1 MTVERE
7 VSPAIAL
14 QILTAEHSSLSTSR
28 SLAWNEAFARA
39 GMYLSALAGATIA
52 LALVGQGSGFGSSFA
67 LFVLLILPVVIFV
80 GESTVIRL
88 AGANLTEATCIVGM
102 NRIRGGYLEIAPDLG
117 RFFVTSA
124 HDDAEG
130 IGVTTGLRQAG
141 VPTLQILAGTPFVI
155 GTINAVVLAV
165 FIATAA
171 LQLGANVAV
180 AAAVGVVGAMVL
192 ALLHAALARRQ
203 IASARANL
211 QPIFPSPPD
220 D

>member
-14 QILTAEHSSLSTSR
+14 QILTAEHSSLSASR

-80 GESTVIRL
+80 GELTVIRL
-88 AGANLTEATCIVGM
+88 AGANLTEATCVVGM
-102 NRIRGGYLEIAPDLG
+102 NRIRGGYLEIAPDLA

-155 GTINAVVLAV
+155 GAINAVVLAV
-165 FIATAA
+165 FLATGA
-171 LQLGANVAV
+171 LQLQADVAV
-180 AAAVGVVGAMVL
+180 AVIVGLVGALVL
-192 ALLHAALARRQ
+192 IALHGALARRQ
-203 IASARANL
+203 IAAAGAML
-211 QPIFPSPPD
+211 QPIFPSPLG
-220 D
+220 